1 MKCSESCTYHL
12 VVILWKSKGILQ
24 HSEGSLGLL
33 TPSFQQETM
42 DETSSSL
49 SRISFNPPPAFITLV
64 TVVSENNL
72 KRWKRPGLDQNNTM
86 FAKFTPRLIS
96 TCYTAA
102 VTACYQ
108 RTLRF
113 ELWLEDFRQNI
124 IFSVDPQFPP
134 AQPQRKKRWRIH
146 NRRKQERRKQ
156 TEIKL
161 VNEMI
166 LAAFARPQTPT
177 PSLPP

>member
-1 MKCSESCTYHL
+1 
-12 VVILWKSKGILQ
+12 
-24 HSEGSLGLL
+24 
-33 TPSFQQETM
+33 
-42 DETSSSL
+42 
-49 SRISFNPPPAFITLV
+49 
-64 TVVSENNL
+64 
-72 KRWKRPGLDQNNTM
+72 M

-108 RTLRF
+108 SSLRF

-146 NRRKQERRKQ
+146 NRRKQQRSKQ

-177 PSLPP
+177 PSLPPSLTPGDDGFLKTGKHVHGNDHNKYITNNKITKLQ